1 MKVKQTYKTAA
12 ITATFL
18 LIWMVSGSLVDK
30 DESPQSESALATLS
44 SVTVLNSNAIL
55 KSKTIKASGFTEA
68 DKFIQVRAEIG
79 GRVISTPFKQGDYV
93 KEGDLLC
100 KLYIAGREAYPKI
113 VAPFS
118 GYLESLRVDK
128 GDYLNTGG
136 ICASLI
142 DSNPMLLIAD
152 IAEKEIAD
160 IDIGANSMARL
171 ISGDEIMGKVSFIA
185 TWADR
190 NTRTFRVE
198 IQVDNKEGTIRDGV
212 SAEIYIESKEVFSH
226 KISPAILSLNDQG
239 KLGIRT
245 VDENNSVEFRE
256 IEILEDTTEGL
267 WVSGL
272 NENERII
279 THAQEYVFQGQTVN
293 VKEISYPEAWKPLYR
308 KL

>member
-1 MKVKQTYKTAA
+1 MKVKQTYKTAV
-12 ITATFL
+12 ITAIFL
-18 LIWMVSGSLVDK
+18 LIWMVSGSLV
-30 DESPQSESALATLS
+30 EEEASPQSESSLATLS

-100 KLYIAGREAYPKI
+100 QLYIAGREAYPKI

-128 GDYLNTGG
+128 GDYINTGG
-136 ICASLI
+136 VCASLI

-160 IDIGANSMARL
+160 IDVGANSMARL
-171 ISGDEIMGKVSFIA
+171 ISGDEIQGKVSFIA
-185 TWADR
+185 TSADK

-198 IQVDNKEGTIRDGV
+198 IQVDNKDRAIRDGV
-212 SAEIYIESKEVFSH
+212 SAEIYIESKKVLSH
-226 KISPAILSLNDQG
+226 RISPAILSLNDQG

-245 VDENNSVEFRE
+245 VDENNAVEFKE

-279 THAQEYVFQGQTVN
+279 TLGQEYVFQGQTVN
-293 VKEISYPEAWKPLYR
+293 VKEISYPEA
-308 KL
+308 

>member
-1 MKVKQTYKTAA
+1 MKVKQTYKTAT
-12 ITATFL
+12 ITAIFL
-18 LIWMVSGSLVDK
+18 LIWMVSGSLV
-30 DESPQSESALATLS
+30 EEEAGPQSESALTTLS

-55 KSKTIKASGFTEA
+55 KSKTIRASGFTEA

-100 KLYIAGREAYPKI
+100 QLYIAGREAYPKI

-160 IDIGANSMARL
+160 IDVGANSMARL
-171 ISGDEIMGKVSFIA
+171 ISGDEILGKVSFIA
-185 TWADR
+185 TSADK

-198 IQVDNKEGTIRDGV
+198 IQVDNEDRTIRDGV
-212 SAEIYIESKEVFSH
+212 SAEIYIESKKVFSH

-256 IEILEDTTEGL
+256 IEILEDTTDGL
-267 WVSGL
+267 WISGL

-279 THAQEYVFQGQTVN
+279 TLGQEYVFQGQTVN
-293 VKEISYPEAWKPLYR
+293 VKEISYPEA
-308 KL
+308 

>member
-12 ITATFL
+12 ITAVFL
-18 LIWMVSGSLVDK
+18 LIWMVSGSLV
-30 DESPQSESALATLS
+30 EEEASPQSESALTTLS

-55 KSKTIKASGFTEA
+55 KSKTIRTSGFTEA

-100 KLYIAGREAYPKI
+100 QLYIAGREAYPKI

-160 IDIGANSMARL
+160 IDVGANSMARL
-171 ISGDEIMGKVSFIA
+171 ISGDEILGKVSFIA
-185 TWADR
+185 TSADK

-198 IQVDNKEGTIRDGV
+198 IQVDNKDRKIRDGV
-212 SAEIYIESKEVFSH
+212 SAEIYIESKKVFSH

-245 VDENNSVEFRE
+245 VDENNSVEFKE
-256 IEILEDTTEGL
+256 IEILEDTTDGL

-279 THAQEYVFQGQTVN
+279 TLGQEYVFQGQTVN
-293 VKEISYPEAWKPLYR
+293 VKEISSPEA
-308 KL
+308 

>member
-12 ITATFL
+12 ITAIFL
-18 LIWMVSGSLVDK
+18 LIWMVSGSLV
-30 DESPQSESALATLS
+30 EEEASPQSESSLATLS

-55 KSKTIKASGFTEA
+55 KSKTVKASGFTEA

-100 KLYIAGREAYPKI
+100 QLYIAGREAYPKI

-136 ICASLI
+136 VCASLI

-160 IDIGANSMARL
+160 IDVGANSMARL
-171 ISGDEIMGKVSFIA
+171 ISGDKIQGKVSFIA
-185 TWADR
+185 TSADK

-198 IQVDNKEGTIRDGV
+198 VQVDNKDRAIRDGV
-212 SAEIYIESKEVFSH
+212 SAEIYIESKKVLSH
-226 KISPAILSLNDQG
+226 RISPAILSLNDQG

-245 VDENNSVEFRE
+245 VDENNAVEFKE
-256 IEILEDTTEGL
+256 IAILEDTTEGL
-267 WVSGL
+267 WISGL

-279 THAQEYVFQGQTVN
+279 TLGQEYVFQGQTVN
-293 VKEISYPEAWKPLYR
+293 VKEISSPEA
-308 KL
+308 

>member
-12 ITATFL
+12 ITAVFL
-18 LIWMVSGSLVDK
+18 LIWMVSGSLV
-30 DESPQSESALATLS
+30 EEEASPQSESALTTLS

-55 KSKTIKASGFTEA
+55 KSKTIRASGFTEA

-100 KLYIAGREAYPKI
+100 QLYIAGREAYPKI

-128 GDYLNTGG
+128 GDYINTGG
-136 ICASLI
+136 VCASLI

-160 IDIGANSMARL
+160 IDVGANSMARL
-171 ISGDEIMGKVSFIA
+171 ISGDEIQGKVSFIA
-185 TWADR
+185 TSADK

-198 IQVDNKEGTIRDGV
+198 IQVDNKDRAIRDGV
-212 SAEIYIESKEVFSH
+212 SAEIYIESKKVLSH
-226 KISPAILSLNDQG
+226 RISPAILSLNDQG

-245 VDENNSVEFRE
+245 VDENNAVEFKE
-256 IEILEDTTEGL
+256 IAILEDTTEGL
-267 WVSGL
+267 WISGL

-279 THAQEYVFQGQTVN
+279 TLGQEYVFQGQTVN
-293 VKEISYPEAWKPLYR
+293 VKEISSPEA
-308 KL
+308 

>member
-12 ITATFL
+12 ITAIFL
-18 LIWMVSGSLVDK
+18 LIWMVSGSLV
-30 DESPQSESALATLS
+30 EEEASPQSESSLATLS

-100 KLYIAGREAYPKI
+100 QLYIAGREAYPKI

-160 IDIGANSMARL
+160 IDVGANSMARL
-171 ISGDEIMGKVSFIA
+171 ISGDEIQGKVSFIA
-185 TWADR
+185 TSADK

-198 IQVDNKEGTIRDGV
+198 IQVDNKDRAIRDGV
-212 SAEIYIESKEVFSH
+212 SAEIYIESKKVLSH
-226 KISPAILSLNDQG
+226 RISPAILSLNDQG

-245 VDENNSVEFRE
+245 VDENNAVEFKE
-256 IEILEDTTEGL
+256 IAILEDTTEGL
-267 WVSGL
+267 WISGL

-279 THAQEYVFQGQTVN
+279 TLGQEYVFQGQTVN
-293 VKEISYPEAWKPLYR
+293 VKEISSPEA
-308 KL
+308 

>member
-12 ITATFL
+12 ITAVFL
-18 LIWMVSGSLVDK
+18 LIWMVSGSLV
-30 DESPQSESALATLS
+30 EEEASPQSESALTTLS

-55 KSKTIKASGFTEA
+55 KSKTIRTSGFTEA

-79 GRVISTPFKQGDYV
+79 GRVISRPFKQGDYV

-100 KLYIAGREAYPKI
+100 QLYIAGREAYPKI

-160 IDIGANSMARL
+160 IDVGANSMARL
-171 ISGDEIMGKVSFIA
+171 ISGDEILGKVSFIA
-185 TWADR
+185 TSADK

-198 IQVDNKEGTIRDGV
+198 IQVDNKDRKIRDGV
-212 SAEIYIESKEVFSH
+212 SAEIYIESKKVFSH

-256 IEILEDTTEGL
+256 IEILEDTTDGL
-267 WVSGL
+267 WISGL

-279 THAQEYVFQGQTVN
+279 TLGQEYVFQGQTVN
-293 VKEISYPEAWKPLYR
+293 VKEISSPEA
-308 KL
+308 

>member
-18 LIWMVSGSLVDK
+18 IIWMVSGSLVEEK
-30 DESPQSESALATLS
+30 VSPKSESSLATLS
-44 SVTVLNSNAIL
+44 SVTVLNSQGIM

-185 TWADR
+185 TSADR

-279 THAQEYVFQGQTVN
+279 TLGQEYVFQGQTVN
-293 VKEISYPEAWKPLYR
+293 VKEISYPEA
-308 KL
+308 

>member
-12 ITATFL
+12 ITAIFL
-18 LIWMVSGSLVDK
+18 LIWMVSGSLV
-30 DESPQSESALATLS
+30 EEEASPQSESSLATLS

-100 KLYIAGREAYPKI
+100 QLYIAGREAYPKI

-160 IDIGANSMARL
+160 IDLGANSMARL
-171 ISGDEIMGKVSFIA
+171 ISGEEIQGKVSFVA
-185 TWADR
+185 TSADK

-198 IQVDNKEGTIRDGV
+198 VQVDNKDRAIRDGV
-212 SAEIYIESKEVFSH
+212 SAEIYIESKKVLSH
-226 KISPAILSLNDQG
+226 RISPAILSLNDQG

-245 VDENNSVEFRE
+245 VDENNAVEFKE

-279 THAQEYVFQGQTVN
+279 TLGQEYVFQGQTVN
-293 VKEISYPEAWKPLYR
+293 VKEISSPEA
-308 KL
+308 

>member
-12 ITATFL
+12 ITAVFL
-18 LIWMVSGSLVDK
+18 LIWMVSGSLV
-30 DESPQSESALATLS
+30 EEEASPQSESALTTLS

-55 KSKTIKASGFTEA
+55 KSKTIRASGFTEA

-100 KLYIAGREAYPKI
+100 QLYIAGREAYPKI

-160 IDIGANSMARL
+160 IDVGANSMARL
-171 ISGDEIMGKVSFIA
+171 ISGDEILGKVSFIA
-185 TWADR
+185 TSADK

-198 IQVDNKEGTIRDGV
+198 IQVDNKDRKIRDGV
-212 SAEIYIESKEVFSH
+212 SAEIYIESKKVFSH

-245 VDENNSVEFRE
+245 VDENNSVEFKE

-267 WVSGL
+267 WISGL

-279 THAQEYVFQGQTVN
+279 TLGQEYVFQGQTVN
-293 VKEISYPEAWKPLYR
+293 VKEISSPEA
-308 KL
+308 

>member
-12 ITATFL
+12 ITAIFL
-18 LIWMVSGSLVDK
+18 LIWMVSGSLV
-30 DESPQSESALATLS
+30 EEEASPQSESSLATLS

-100 KLYIAGREAYPKI
+100 QLYIAGREAYPKI

-128 GDYLNTGG
+128 GDYINTGG
-136 ICASLI
+136 VCASLI

-160 IDIGANSMARL
+160 IDVGANSMARL
-171 ISGDEIMGKVSFIA
+171 ISGDEIQGKVSFIA
-185 TWADR
+185 TSADK

-198 IQVDNKEGTIRDGV
+198 IQVDNKDRAIRDGV
-212 SAEIYIESKEVFSH
+212 SAEIYIESKKVLSH
-226 KISPAILSLNDQG
+226 RISPAILSLNDQG

-245 VDENNSVEFRE
+245 VDENNAVEFKE
-256 IEILEDTTEGL
+256 IAILEDTTEGL
-267 WVSGL
+267 WISGL

-279 THAQEYVFQGQTVN
+279 TLGQEYVFQGQTVN
-293 VKEISYPEAWKPLYR
+293 VKEISSPEA
-308 KL
+308 

>member
-12 ITATFL
+12 ITAVFL
-18 LIWMVSGSLVDK
+18 LIWMVSGSLV
-30 DESPQSESALATLS
+30 EEEASPQSESALTTLS

-55 KSKTIKASGFTEA
+55 KSKTIRASGFTEA

-100 KLYIAGREAYPKI
+100 QLYIAGREAYPKI

-160 IDIGANSMARL
+160 IDLGANSMARL
-171 ISGDEIMGKVSFIA
+171 ISGDEILGKVSFIA
-185 TWADR
+185 TSADK

-198 IQVDNKEGTIRDGV
+198 IQVDNKDRKIRDGV
-212 SAEIYIESKEVFSH
+212 SAEIYIESKKVFSH

-245 VDENNSVEFRE
+245 VDENNSVEFKE
-256 IEILEDTTEGL
+256 IEILEDTTDGL
-267 WVSGL
+267 WISGL

-279 THAQEYVFQGQTVN
+279 TLGQEYVFQGQTVN
-293 VKEISYPEAWKPLYR
+293 VKEISSPEA
-308 KL
+308 

>member
-1 MKVKQTYKTAA
+1 MKVKQTYKTATISA
-12 ITATFL
+12 IFF
-18 LIWMVSGSLVDK
+18 LIWMVSGSLV
-30 DESPQSESALATLS
+30 EEEASPQSESSLDTLS

-79 GRVISTPFKQGDYV
+79 GRVISRPFKQGDYV

-100 KLYIAGREAYPKI
+100 QLYIAGREAYPKI

-136 ICASLI
+136 VCASLI

-160 IDIGANSMARL
+160 IDLGANSMARL
-171 ISGDEIMGKVSFIA
+171 ISGDEIQGKVSFIA
-185 TWADR
+185 TSADK

-198 IQVDNKEGTIRDGV
+198 VQVDNKDRAIRDGV
-212 SAEIYIESKEVFSH
+212 SAEIYIESKKVLSH
-226 KISPAILSLNDQG
+226 RISPAILSLNDQG

-245 VDENNSVEFRE
+245 VDNNNAVEFKE

-279 THAQEYVFQGQTVN
+279 TLGQEYVFQGQTVN
-293 VKEISYPEAWKPLYR
+293 VKEISSPEA
-308 KL
+308 

>member
-12 ITATFL
+12 ITAVFL
-18 LIWMVSGSLVDK
+18 LIWMVSGSLV
-30 DESPQSESALATLS
+30 EEEASPQSESALTTLS

-55 KSKTIKASGFTEA
+55 KSKTIRTSGFTEA

-100 KLYIAGREAYPKI
+100 QLYIAGREAYPKI

-160 IDIGANSMARL
+160 IDVGANSMARL
-171 ISGDEIMGKVSFIA
+171 ISGDEILGKVSFIA
-185 TWADR
+185 TSADK

-198 IQVDNKEGTIRDGV
+198 IQVDNKDRKIRDGV
-212 SAEIYIESKEVFSH
+212 SAEIYIESKKVFSH

-256 IEILEDTTEGL
+256 IGILEDTTDGL
-267 WVSGL
+267 WISGL

-279 THAQEYVFQGQTVN
+279 TLGQEYVFQGQTVN
-293 VKEISYPEAWKPLYR
+293 VKEISSPEA
-308 KL
+308 

>member
-12 ITATFL
+12 ITAIFL
-18 LIWMVSGSLVDK
+18 LIWMVSGSLV
-30 DESPQSESALATLS
+30 EEEASPQSESSLATLS

-100 KLYIAGREAYPKI
+100 QLYIAGREAYPKI

-128 GDYLNTGG
+128 GDYINTGG
-136 ICASLI
+136 VCASLI

-160 IDIGANSMARL
+160 IDVGANSMARL
-171 ISGDEIMGKVSFIA
+171 ISGDEIQGKVSFIA
-185 TWADR
+185 TSADK

-198 IQVDNKEGTIRDGV
+198 IQVDNKDRAIRDGV
-212 SAEIYIESKEVFSH
+212 SAEIYIESKKVLSH
-226 KISPAILSLNDQG
+226 RISPAILSLNDQG

-245 VDENNSVEFRE
+245 VDENNAVEFKE

-267 WVSGL
+267 WISGL

-279 THAQEYVFQGQTVN
+279 TLGQEYVFQGQTVN
-293 VKEISYPEAWKPLYR
+293 VKEISSPEA
-308 KL
+308 

>member
-12 ITATFL
+12 ITAVFL
-18 LIWMVSGSLVDK
+18 LIWMVSGSLV
-30 DESPQSESALATLS
+30 EEEASPQSESALTTLS

-55 KSKTIKASGFTEA
+55 KSKIIKASGFTEA

-100 KLYIAGREAYPKI
+100 QLYIAGREAYPKI

-160 IDIGANSMARL
+160 IDVGANSIARL
-171 ISGDEIMGKVSFIA
+171 ISGDEILGKVSFIA
-185 TWADR
+185 TSADK

-198 IQVDNKEGTIRDGV
+198 IQVDNKDRKIRDGV
-212 SAEIYIESKEVFSH
+212 SAEIYIESKKVFSH

-256 IEILEDTTEGL
+256 IEILEDTTDGL
-267 WVSGL
+267 WISGL

-279 THAQEYVFQGQTVN
+279 TLGQEYVFQGQTVN
-293 VKEISYPEAWKPLYR
+293 VKEESSPEA
-308 KL
+308 

>member
-18 LIWMVSGSLVDK
+18 IIWMISGSLVEEK
-30 DESPQSESALATLS
+30 VSPKSESSLATLS
-44 SVTVLNSNAIL
+44 SVTVLNSQGIM

-79 GRVISTPFKQGDYV
+79 GRVISTPYKQGDYV

-100 KLYIAGREAYPKI
+100 QLYIAGREAYPKI

-185 TWADR
+185 TSADR

-279 THAQEYVFQGQTVN
+279 TLGQEYVFQGQTVN
-293 VKEISYPEAWKPLYR
+293 VKEISYPEA
-308 KL
+308 

>member
-12 ITATFL
+12 ITAIFL
-18 LIWMVSGSLVDK
+18 LIWMVSGSLV
-30 DESPQSESALATLS
+30 EEEASPQSESSLATLS

-100 KLYIAGREAYPKI
+100 QLYIAGREAYPKI

-160 IDIGANSMARL
+160 IDVGANSMARL
-171 ISGDEIMGKVSFIA
+171 ISGDEIQGKVSFIA
-185 TWADR
+185 TSADK

-198 IQVDNKEGTIRDGV
+198 IQVDNKDRAIRDGV
-212 SAEIYIESKEVFSH
+212 SAEIYIESKKVLSH
-226 KISPAILSLNDQG
+226 RISPAILSLNDQG

-245 VDENNSVEFRE
+245 VDENNAVEFKE

-267 WVSGL
+267 WISGL

-279 THAQEYVFQGQTVN
+279 TLGQEYVFQGQTVN
-293 VKEISYPEAWKPLYR
+293 VKEISSPEA
-308 KL
+308 

>member
-12 ITATFL
+12 ITAVFL
-18 LIWMVSGSLVDK
+18 LIWMVSGSLV
-30 DESPQSESALATLS
+30 EEEASPQSESALTTLS

-55 KSKTIKASGFTEA
+55 KSKTIRTSGFTEA

-100 KLYIAGREAYPKI
+100 QLYIAGREAYPKI

-136 ICASLI
+136 ICAALI

-160 IDIGANSMARL
+160 IDVGANSMARL
-171 ISGDEIMGKVSFIA
+171 ISGDEILGKVSFIA
-185 TWADR
+185 TSADK

-198 IQVDNKEGTIRDGV
+198 IQVDNKDRKIRDGV
-212 SAEIYIESKEVFSH
+212 SAEIYIESKKVFSH

-245 VDENNSVEFRE
+245 VDENNSVEFKE
-256 IEILEDTTEGL
+256 IEILEDTTDGL
-267 WVSGL
+267 WISGL

-279 THAQEYVFQGQTVN
+279 TLGQEYVFQGQTVN
-293 VKEISYPEAWKPLYR
+293 VKEISSPEA
-308 KL
+308 

>member
-1 MKVKQTYKTAA
+1 
-12 ITATFL
+12 
-18 LIWMVSGSLVDK
+18 MVSGSLV
-30 DESPQSESALATLS
+30 EEEASPQSESALTTLS

-55 KSKTIKASGFTEA
+55 KSKTIRTSGFTEA

-100 KLYIAGREAYPKI
+100 QLYIAGREAYPKI

-160 IDIGANSMARL
+160 IDVGANSMARL
-171 ISGDEIMGKVSFIA
+171 ISGDEILGKVSFIA
-185 TWADR
+185 TSADK

-198 IQVDNKEGTIRDGV
+198 IQVDNKDRKIRDGV
-212 SAEIYIESKEVFSH
+212 SAEIYIESKKVFSH

-245 VDENNSVEFRE
+245 VDENNSVEFKE
-256 IEILEDTTEGL
+256 IEILEDTTDGL
-267 WVSGL
+267 WISGL

-279 THAQEYVFQGQTVN
+279 TLGQEYVFQGQTVN
-293 VKEISYPEAWKPLYR
+293 VKEISSPEA
-308 KL
+308 

>member
-1 MKVKQTYKTAA
+1 MKVKQTDTTAA
-12 ITATFL
+12 ITAIFC
-18 LIWMVSGSLVDK
+18 LIWMVSGSLV
-30 DESPQSESALATLS
+30 EEEASPQSESSLATLS

-100 KLYIAGREAYPKI
+100 QLYIAGREAYPKI

-128 GDYLNTGG
+128 GDYINTGG
-136 ICASLI
+136 VCASLI

-160 IDIGANSMARL
+160 IDVGANSMARL
-171 ISGDEIMGKVSFIA
+171 ISGDEIQGKVSFIA
-185 TWADR
+185 TSADK

-198 IQVDNKEGTIRDGV
+198 IQVDNKDIAIRDGV
-212 SAEIYIESKEVFSH
+212 SSEIYIESKKVLSH
-226 KISPAILSLNDQG
+226 RISPAILSLNDQG

-245 VDENNSVEFRE
+245 VDENNSVEFKE

-267 WVSGL
+267 WISGL

-279 THAQEYVFQGQTVN
+279 TLGKEYVFQGQTVN
-293 VKEISYPEAWKPLYR
+293 VKEISSPEA
-308 KL
+308 

>member
-1 MKVKQTYKTAA
+1 MKVKQTYKTATISA
-12 ITATFL
+12 IFF
-18 LIWMVSGSLVDK
+18 LIWMVSGSLV
-30 DESPQSESALATLS
+30 EEEASPQSESSLDTLS

-79 GRVISTPFKQGDYV
+79 GRVISRPFKQGDYV

-100 KLYIAGREAYPKI
+100 QLYIAGREAYPKI

-160 IDIGANSMARL
+160 IDLGANSMARL
-171 ISGDEIMGKVSFIA
+171 ISGDEIQGKVSFIA
-185 TWADR
+185 TSADK

-198 IQVDNKEGTIRDGV
+198 VQVDNKDRAIRDGV
-212 SAEIYIESKEVFSH
+212 SAEIYIESKKVLSH
-226 KISPAILSLNDQG
+226 RISPAILSLNDQG

-245 VDENNSVEFRE
+245 VDENNAVEFKE

-279 THAQEYVFQGQTVN
+279 TLGQEYVFQGQTVN
-293 VKEISYPEAWKPLYR
+293 VKEISSPEA
-308 KL
+308 

>member
-12 ITATFL
+12 ITAIFL
-18 LIWMVSGSLVDK
+18 LIWMVSGSLV
-30 DESPQSESALATLS
+30 EEEASPQSESSLATLS

-100 KLYIAGREAYPKI
+100 QLYIAGREAYPKI

-128 GDYLNTGG
+128 GDYINTGG
-136 ICASLI
+136 VCASLI

-160 IDIGANSMARL
+160 IDVGANSMARL
-171 ISGDEIMGKVSFIA
+171 ISGDEIQGKVSFIA
-185 TWADR
+185 TSADK

-198 IQVDNKEGTIRDGV
+198 IKVDNKDRTIRDGV
-212 SAEIYIESKEVFSH
+212 SAEIYIESKKVLSH
-226 KISPAILSLNDQG
+226 RISPAILSLNDQG

-245 VDENNSVEFRE
+245 VDENNAVEFKE
-256 IEILEDTTEGL
+256 IAILEDTTEGL

-279 THAQEYVFQGQTVN
+279 TLGQEYVFQGQTVN
-293 VKEISYPEAWKPLYR
+293 VKEISSPEA
-308 KL
+308 

>member
-12 ITATFL
+12 ITAVFL
-18 LIWMVSGSLVDK
+18 LIWMVSGSLV
-30 DESPQSESALATLS
+30 EEEASPQSESALTTLS

-55 KSKTIKASGFTEA
+55 KSKTIRTSGFTEA

-100 KLYIAGREAYPKI
+100 QLYIAGREAYPKI

-160 IDIGANSMARL
+160 IDVGANSMARL
-171 ISGDEIMGKVSFIA
+171 ISGDEILGKVSFIA
-185 TWADR
+185 TSADK

-198 IQVDNKEGTIRDGV
+198 IQVDNKDRKIRDGV
-212 SAEIYIESKEVFSH
+212 SAEIYIESKKVFSH

-245 VDENNSVEFRE
+245 VDENNSVEFKE
-256 IEILEDTTEGL
+256 IEILEDTTDGL
-267 WVSGL
+267 WISGL

-279 THAQEYVFQGQTVN
+279 TLGQEYVFQGQTVN
-293 VKEISYPEAWKPLYR
+293 VKEISSPEA
-308 KL
+308 

>member
-12 ITATFL
+12 ITAIFF
-18 LIWMVSGSLVDK
+18 LIWMVSGSLV
-30 DESPQSESALATLS
+30 EEEASPQSESSLATLS

-100 KLYIAGREAYPKI
+100 QLYIAGREAYPKI

-136 ICASLI
+136 VCASLI

-160 IDIGANSMARL
+160 IDVGANSMARL
-171 ISGDEIMGKVSFIA
+171 ISGDEIQGKVSFIA
-185 TWADR
+185 TSADK

-198 IQVDNKEGTIRDGV
+198 IQVDNKDRAIRDGV
-212 SAEIYIESKEVFSH
+212 SAEIYIESKKVLSH
-226 KISPAILSLNDQG
+226 RISPAILSLNDQG

-245 VDENNSVEFRE
+245 VDENNAVEFKE
-256 IEILEDTTEGL
+256 IAILEDTTEGL
-267 WVSGL
+267 WISGL

-279 THAQEYVFQGQTVN
+279 TLGQEYVFQGQTVN
-293 VKEISYPEAWKPLYR
+293 VKEISSPEA
-308 KL
+308 

>member
-12 ITATFL
+12 ITAVFL
-18 LIWMVSGSLVDK
+18 LIWMVSGSLV
-30 DESPQSESALATLS
+30 EEEASPQSESALTTLS

-55 KSKTIKASGFTEA
+55 KSKTIRASGFTEA

-100 KLYIAGREAYPKI
+100 QLYIAGREAYPKI

-160 IDIGANSMARL
+160 IDVGANSMARL
-171 ISGDEIMGKVSFIA
+171 ISGDEILGKVSFIA
-185 TWADR
+185 TSADK

-198 IQVDNKEGTIRDGV
+198 IQVDNKDRKIRDGV
-212 SAEIYIESKEVFSH
+212 SAEIYIESKKVFSH

-256 IEILEDTTEGL
+256 IEILEDTTDGL
-267 WVSGL
+267 WISGL

-279 THAQEYVFQGQTVN
+279 TLGQEYVFQGQTVN
-293 VKEISYPEAWKPLYR
+293 VKEISSPEA
-308 KL
+308 

>member
-1 MKVKQTYKTAA
+1 MKVKQTYKTAT
-12 ITATFL
+12 ITAIFF
-18 LIWMVSGSLVDK
+18 LIWMVSGSLV
-30 DESPQSESALATLS
+30 EEEASPQSESSLATLS

-79 GRVISTPFKQGDYV
+79 GRVISRPFKQGDYV

-100 KLYIAGREAYPKI
+100 QLYIAGREAYPKI

-160 IDIGANSMARL
+160 IDVGANSMARL
-171 ISGDEIMGKVSFIA
+171 ISGDEIQGKVSFIA
-185 TWADR
+185 TSADK

-198 IQVDNKEGTIRDGV
+198 VQVDNKDRAIRDGV
-212 SAEIYIESKEVFSH
+212 SAEIYIESKKVLSH
-226 KISPAILSLNDQG
+226 RISPAILSLNDQG

-245 VDENNSVEFRE
+245 VDNNNAVEFKE

-279 THAQEYVFQGQTVN
+279 TLGQEYVFQGQTVN
-293 VKEISYPEAWKPLYR
+293 VKEISSPEA
-308 KL
+308 

>member
-12 ITATFL
+12 ITAIFL
-18 LIWMVSGSLVDK
+18 LIWMVSGSLV
-30 DESPQSESALATLS
+30 EEEASPQSESSLATLS

-100 KLYIAGREAYPKI
+100 QLYIAGREAYPKI

-128 GDYLNTGG
+128 GDYINTGG
-136 ICASLI
+136 VCASLI

-160 IDIGANSMARL
+160 IDVGANSMARL
-171 ISGDEIMGKVSFIA
+171 ISGDEIQGKVSFIA
-185 TWADR
+185 TSADK

-198 IQVDNKEGTIRDGV
+198 VQVDNKDRAIRDGV
-212 SAEIYIESKEVFSH
+212 SAEIYIESKKVLSH
-226 KISPAILSLNDQG
+226 MISPAILSLNDQG

-245 VDENNSVEFRE
+245 VDENNAVEFKE

-267 WVSGL
+267 WISGL

-279 THAQEYVFQGQTVN
+279 TLGQEYVFQGQTVN
-293 VKEISYPEAWKPLYR
+293 VKEISSPEA
-308 KL
+308 